1 MKQDGRRHTYSIV
14 RRQMHEISML
24 AMVNR
29 KRSPNQFLFH
39 KFRQRFLPSFEDSFD
54 TKLYV

>member
-24 AMVNR
+24 AMMAR
-29 KRSPNQFLFH
+29 ETSPNRFRIHKFPPQFLTF
-39 KFRQRFLPSFEDSFD
+39 P
-54 TKLYV
+54 